1 MLDHSSLIFFF
12 FFRGCVKTIDCAGS
26 FSKYSSGDYK
36 KCRESIELWLLR
48 YQTTGT
54 LSDPAAL
61 LTNDP
66 TPGSLHHCHTAAEP
80 ISAGNSHC
88 WHRPRIEK
96 NEFRYYPEPF
106 QGARPACKTPC
117 CSSTHSTQ
125 FFFLL
130 KMTHA
135 DAGGGGNHP

>member
-1 MLDHSSLIFFF
+1 M
-12 FFRGCVKTIDCAGS
+12 KTIDCAGS

-66 TPGSLHHCHTAAEP
+66 TPGSLHHCHTPAEQ
-80 ISAGNSHC
+80 ISASNSHC
-88 WHRPRIEK
+88 WHHPRTE
-96 NEFRYYPEPF
+96 NENKFACCLEPF
-106 QGARPACKTPC
+106 ARARPTPC
-117 CSSTHSTQ
+117 CSFIHGTELGKKKLEKQTKNKQ
-125 FFFLL
+125 TDPMLIEEAETTFC
-130 KMTHA
+130 
-135 DAGGGGNHP
+135 DYDQ

>member
-1 MLDHSSLIFFF
+1 MLDHSSLIFSV
-12 FFRGCVKTIDCAGS
+12 RGC

-66 TPGSLHHCHTAAEP
+66 TPGSLHHCHTPAEQ
-80 ISAGNSHC
+80 ISASNSHC
-88 WHRPRIEK
+88 WHHPRTE
-96 NEFRYYPEPF
+96 NENKFACCLEPF
-106 QGARPACKTPC
+106 ARARPTPC
-117 CSSTHSTQ
+117 CSFIHDTKLGKKNTDPMLIEEAETTFRDYDQ
-125 FFFLL
+125 
-130 KMTHA
+130 
-135 DAGGGGNHP
+135 